1 MESLSKDK
9 IKEFGN
15 PAAYRENLLYNMFCD
30 HGKEDLFYQLVFYGL
45 HQDEGTDVPLN
56 SKYRNLLSKK
66 INYQQKRI
74 KRISEFIYLTKKPGL
89 WLDMGCG
96 VGQFI
101 NQIIQSKGNSTVGTE
116 TSFNTL
122 KKASFLL
129 NKLSHNKNYCL
140 VNQDSME
147 LPFKDNAF
155 DYILSADV
163 IEHVGYDKQK
173 KVISEMYRV
182 LKKGGYVII
191 HTPNLNRV
199 ILSTFFKKIYY
210 LFKGFN
216 PLIIKHSFA
225 GGHISLTTP
234 NRLKTIC
241 RSVGF
246 DARIP
251 QKNNLKLSCLY
262 KWALSGLSLLF
273 SRSFILI
280 LSKKI
285 SY

>member
-1 MESLSKDK
+1 MESFSKDK
-9 IKEFGN
+9 IKKIGN
-15 PAAYRENLLYNMFCD
+15 PAAYRENLLYHMFCD

-45 HQDEGTDVPLN
+45 RQDEGIDMPLN
-56 SKYRNLLSKK
+56 SKYRNLLSRK

-129 NKLSHNKNYCL
+129 NKLSYNKNYCL

-262 KWALSGLSLLF
+262 KWALAGLSLLF